1 MNTTLGDA
9 VGPANAEKAIAKRP
23 ASSADLKI
31 RGKSIAYKNYIPV
44 MGWTPAMRGDCAS
57 LNFHEGRE
65 NTYCLLFRRHGGCR
79 AATPEKTIPSRYL
92 FGYDLNPS
100 CRSCSFL
107 RVTARSKSG
116 F

>member
-1 MNTTLGDA
+1 MNTTWGDA
-9 VGPANAEKAIAKRP
+9 VGAARAAYFTAKGT

-31 RGKSIAYKNYIPV
+31 RGKSIASKNYIPV

-79 AATPEKTIPSRYL
+79 SATTEEVIRSGYL
-92 FGYDLNPS
+92 FGYDLPAS
-100 CRSCSFL
+100 CRSCPLL
-107 RVTARSKSG
+107 RL
-116 F
+116 

>member
-65 NTYCLLFRRHGGCR
+65 NTYCLLFRRHGGFC
-79 AATPEKTIPSRYL
+79 AATPEET
-92 FGYDLNPS
+92 NPS
-100 CRSCSFL
+100 GDLFCFHLKPFCPPFSLLSL
-107 RVTARSKSG
+107 
-116 F
+116 